1 MQKKTRYGLTKK
13 TNKNQKTKQI
23 WDHQKK
29 NIQKNIQIWVHQN
42 FASLLSPRVKNSIF
56 LDKSDFFPLT
66 QNTKSTFTKLK

>member
-56 LDKSDFFPLT
+56 LDTSDFFPLT
-66 QNTKSTFTKLK
+66 QDTKSTFTHLK